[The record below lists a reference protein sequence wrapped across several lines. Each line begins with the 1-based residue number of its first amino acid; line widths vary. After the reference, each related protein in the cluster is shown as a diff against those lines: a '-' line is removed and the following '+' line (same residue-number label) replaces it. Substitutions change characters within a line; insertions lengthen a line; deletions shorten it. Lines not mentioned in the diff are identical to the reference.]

1 MYIDSIDSIL
11 DNTLDDFFKEIV
23 TAKKLSNILH
33 TVNFVEKQGD
43 LMKILSNYINSI
55 DLTEIKKSINDNQNT
70 KILLDMIHKYI
81 FYYAFVII
89 GYFYE
94 DKMDIFK
101 NNVIEFSK
109 IYDRKQYDVQNFFTS
124 ESNSNIFILTEMS
137 RDIYDIL
144 IDEKVKHKKTDKIY
158 DDTTKLLEELGDE
171 FSEELSKLISKQ
183 KDKMIQA
190 HNIVKLVLIQKL
202 YLKNDKN
209 DIIKILESESIST
222 GESIYIDIVIP
233 LEKSVDLIDIESMLS
248 QEDIEQGIAKNIYD
262 IISKGEMMYQQQF
275 LQTTESKI
283 LGLINSGYLIPI
295 SEDFML
301 YHKDSEKYDSSKSDN
316 KKKDSLRIK
325 YILDKISATEN
336 YYSNEDPKKQNT
348 SIYTPMANRFA
359 ITVNE
364 NEDLKIINKLLKH
377 GGKITE
383 GNEYYGELLHYRKYP
398 YINFKDFKKNGFPLI
413 FNSTKTVVRSV
424 SFDKSGETRQ
434 QPHNQVQIRIGSNE
448 QQVNIV
454 GFMVNTSNIPI
465 ECMRVKHLQ
474 KITNVYDDFLSSVTN
489 GILTGKSYVAGWLFD
504 LENDNTKINTY
515 EQFDKLEQA
524 EKCKIICAKLS
535 DDIIDAIYQKIVNVL
550 NGYEELSFYDAFK
563 IVNLIMKVTL
573 RIPEIDPKFTE
584 IKKIIFHKIYE
595 KYVPQYDKKDDIIYG
610 LYGETLKLPNIPI
623 IQEPPILRINLTHDE
638 PVTTTLYDEMIGGL
652 ICQHFVT
659 WSNILLQRKVSDAK
673 YVDMLY
679 EFMQTFV
686 VENEDYDYV
695 CKSCGSLLDIKKYVS
710 EGTYDEATQRFIP
723 YSIPMN
729 ISLEDLPEYRKYNIV
744 IRNIDN
750 LINRIAENINIPY
763 LIGSSLTQKINRT
776 TMVKDTVDLLLIN
789 NSLLRKNFKERNEAA
804 SRMYGINRDLSNL
817 FAFELDNGIFLFTPG
832 KEKDYYKY
840 IKHNNIVA
848 YIMFLILLEL
858 DESHIAFLSSDKVC
872 NYNLYA
878 KFGDM
883 MLDGLKLRINS
894 SGDIKNVTDYPVL
907 CYLIY
912 VSTCVLSKYP
922 IWHHDTEVV
931 KKKVSPIKQKIMI
944 HTIIDVINCVLEYAT
959 ENKNKHI
966 YEIIHSKFNNK
977 LRSTYSNSDFMKRL
991 KDENIKN
998 LPQFTK
1004 IFGKDLVKPII
1015 LTSVFEPSGFDRV
1028 EYNKYNVMKYYPK
1041 NRDLITHEIE
1051 PSNKTHCK
1059 DGTFHIWVAEGK
1071 TMKCNKCSVMLNDN
1085 SLDDNLTLVITEN
1098 TKIRYLEK
1106 LCDKYCINGN
1116 AHSYEKRIVEKDGN
1130 IIQVCK
1136 ACGYKLGEYLSIS
1149 KMKELDAVR
1158 TYPII
1163 LTQSDEM
1170 DAKREKY
1177 EFFVGKVISS
1187 IKGQYVESKT
1197 HRDDYYK
1204 FIERFVDSLQG
1215 IIGDTI
1221 KIDDKTVHLKEDTYI
1236 IDHNHL
1242 GYPIEPQIVIT
1253 EHSDSI
1259 SFKKNNT
1266 FFKKDVIIYSTKGVA
1281 KIEVFYDMH
1290 THILIGYK
1298 EFNKDYVS
1306 NIKTENRIKIEHSL
1320 VNKIK
1325 YLGNSNEYIDIT
1337 KFGNANDPEII
1348 NKVISTISRERIGNI
1363 GNIIYKFL
1371 VYVNMIKNKLK
1382 TNISKDARSAAQTS
1396 ESSDEE
1402 DFIVFDVE
1410 KYYRKLIGLTT
1421 KTEDIKLFKLWN
1433 LIVQNIH
1440 YHGNTSKKMVS
1451 EINKNMIT
1459 LDDVYNH
1466 DYSGN
1471 LILYYF
1477 ISELSKLLE
1486 MNKNKYV
1493 RQNLTQFIIE
1503 FIDVMFTEYNKDHLE
1518 YINEIQRFICMINSS
1533 DYFRELEEKG
1543 FGMDEFTSGIYGEY
1557 KDPDEVKSKEDIEA
1571 EEEAKEEA
1579 ESIDVDG
1586 DIDAE
1591 DAYDASYSYRET
1603 SHYTMSKWGT
1613 TLIQMA

>member
-1 MYIDSIDSIL
+1 MKK
-11 DNTLDDFFKEIV
+11 TKE
-23 TAKKLSNILH
+23 
-33 TVNFVEKQGD
+33 
-43 LMKILSNYINSI
+43 
-55 DLTEIKKSINDNQNT
+55 
-70 KILLDMIHKYI
+70 
-81 FYYAFVII
+81 
-89 GYFYE
+89 
-94 DKMDIFK
+94 
-101 NNVIEFSK
+101 K
-109 IYDRKQYDVQNFFTS
+109 IYND
-124 ESNSNIFILTEMS
+124 TE
-137 RDIYDIL
+137 
-144 IDEKVKHKKTDKIY
+144 
-158 DDTTKLLEELGDE
+158 KLLEELGDE
-171 FSEELSKLISKQ
+171 FTKELSKLISKQ

-202 YLKNDKN
+202 YLKADKN

-283 LGLINSGYLIPI
+283 LSLINSGFLIPI

-301 YHKDSEKYDSSKSDN
+301 YHKDSEKYDSSKQDN

-336 YYSNEDPKKQNT
+336 YYSNTDPKKSNAN
-348 SIYTPMANRFA
+348 IYAPMANRFA

-377 GGKITE
+377 GGKNTE
-383 GNEYYGELLHYRKYP
+383 GNEYYSELLHYRKYP
-398 YINFKDFKKNGFPLI
+398 YINFKDFKKNGFPMI

-434 QPHNQVQIRIGSNE
+434 QPRNQIQLRVGSNE

-454 GFMVNTSNIPI
+454 GFMINTSNVPI
-465 ECMRVKHLQ
+465 ECMMVKQLQ
-474 KITNVYDDFLSSVTN
+474 EITNVYDDFLSSVTN
-489 GILTGKSYVAGWLFD
+489 SILSGKSSVTGWLFD
-504 LENDNTKINTY
+504 LDNDNTKIDTY
-515 EQFDKLEQA
+515 EQFDKIEQA
-524 EKCKIICAKLS
+524 EKCKLICAKLS
-535 DDIIDAIYQKIVNVL
+535 DDIIDTIYKKIINVL
-550 NGYEELSFYDAFK
+550 NGHDELSFYDAFK
-563 IVNLIMKVTL
+563 IVDQIMKVTMK
-573 RIPEIDPKFTE
+573 IPEVDPKFIE

-623 IQEPPILRINLTHDE
+623 IQEPPILYINLTHDE
-638 PVTTTLYDEMIGGL
+638 HVATTNYDEVIGGL

-686 VENEDYDYV
+686 VENEDFDYV

-710 EGTYDEATQRFIP
+710 EGTYDEGTQRFIP

-729 ISLEDLPEYRKYNIV
+729 VSLEDLPEYRKYNIV

-776 TMVKDTVDLLLIN
+776 TMVKDTIDLLLIN
-789 NSLLRKNFKERNEAA
+789 NSLLRKNFKERNETATKI
-804 SRMYGINRDLSNL
+804 YGINRDLSNL
-817 FAFELDNGIFLFTPG
+817 FAFELENSIFLFTPG

-872 NYNLYA
+872 NYNLYS

-894 SGDIKNVTDYPVL
+894 SGDIRNVTDYPVL

-912 VSTCVLSKYP
+912 ISTCILSKYP
-922 IWHHDTEVV
+922 IWHHDTEVT

-977 LRSTYSNSDFMKRL
+977 LRSTYANSDFMKRL
-991 KDENIKN
+991 KDENLKN

-1004 IFGKDLVKPII
+1004 AVGKELVKPII
-1015 LTSVFEPSGFDRV
+1015 LTSEYEPTRFDGI
-1028 EYNKYNVMKYYPK
+1028 EYNKYNAMKYYPK
-1041 NRDLITHEIE
+1041 NNDLKIHDIE

-1059 DGTFHIWVAEGK
+1059 DGTLHNWIADGK
-1071 TMKCNKCSVMLNDN
+1071 TMKCNKCNILLNEN
-1085 SLDDNLTLVITEN
+1085 QYNDDLTLTITEN
-1098 TKIRYLEK
+1098 IKIRYLEK
-1106 LCDKYCINGN
+1106 LCDKYCIDGN
-1116 AHSYEKRIVEKDGN
+1116 VHSYEKRMDEKDGGIN
-1130 IIQVCK
+1130 QVCK
-1136 ACGYKLGEYLSIS
+1136 TCGYNLGKYLSIS
-1149 KMKELDAVR
+1149 KMKELDAIR
-1158 TYPII
+1158 TYPNIM
-1163 LTQSDEM
+1163 TRTDVM
-1170 DAKREKY
+1170 DTKREKY
-1177 EFFVGKVISS
+1177 ESFVGKVISN
-1187 IKGQYVESKT
+1187 IKSQYVESKT

-1221 KIDDKTVHLKEDTYI
+1221 KIDEKTIYLKEDTYI
-1236 IDHNHL
+1236 INHNHL
-1242 GYPIEPQIVIT
+1242 GYPIEPPIIIT

-1266 FFKKDVIIYSTKGVA
+1266 FFKKDVIIYNTKGVA

-1298 EFNKDYVS
+1298 EFNKDYVL
-1306 NIKTENRIKIEHSL
+1306 NIKTENRIKVEHSL

-1325 YLGNSNEYIDIT
+1325 YLGNSSEYIDIT
-1337 KFGNANDPEII
+1337 KFGNVDDPDII
-1348 NKVISTISRERIGNI
+1348 NKVVSTVSRERIGNI

-1371 VYVNMIKNKLK
+1371 VYVNMIKNKLN
-1382 TNISKDARSAAQTS
+1382 TNADKKSRNMSQEN
-1396 ESSDEE
+1396 ESSDED

-1410 KYYRKLIGLTT
+1410 KYYRKLIGLIV
-1421 KTEDIKLFKLWN
+1421 KTDDVKLFKLWN
-1433 LIVQNIH
+1433 LVVQNIH
-1440 YHGNTSKKMVS
+1440 YNSNISKKIVHEM
-1451 EINKNMIT
+1451 NKNIIS
-1459 LDDVYNH
+1459 LDDIYNN

-1477 ISELSKLLE
+1477 ISELTKLLE

-1493 RQNLTQFIIE
+1493 KQNLTQFIIE
-1503 FIDVMFTEYNKDHLE
+1503 FINVMFTEYNKDHLD

-1533 DYFRELEEKG
+1533 EYFRELEEKG
-1543 FGMDEFTSGIYGEY
+1543 FGMDEFTTGIYGEY

-1571 EEEAKEEA
+1571 EEDAKEEA
-1579 ESIDVDG
+1579 EAMDVDN
-1586 DIDAE
+1586 DMDAE
-1591 DAYDASYSYRET
+1591 DAYDDAYSYSDMSR
-1603 SHYTMSKWGT
+1603 YTMPKWGT